1 MMTGIFFENSK
12 STHLKVDAKFK
23 SIVISKCE
31 DVILEMKSCISG
43 IEVINCKKVRIY
55 VHEKTP
61 SISAD
66 TSEGVAIILNEN
78 NLECDIVSSKTSELT
93 IAYRKADQSE
103 SKAVAV
109 SSQLVTKWD
118 AESKTFKT

>member
-1 MMTGIFFENSK
+1 
-12 STHLKVDAKFK
+12 
-23 SIVISKCE
+23 
-31 DVILEMKSCISG
+31 MKSCISG

-109 SSQLVTKWD
+109 SSQIVTKWD
-118 AESKTFKT
+118 PESK